1 MVQLM
6 ERASIRIWIS
16 ILRIHIEIEL
26 VSVYLQPQHWEV
38 GLGLI
43 EISR

>member
-1 MVQLM
+1 M
-6 ERASIRIWIS
+6 ECASIRIWIS

-26 VSVYLQPQHWEV
+26 GSVYLQLQHWKV

-43 EISR
+43 EIDR